1 MTIHTLASGSEG
13 NCLLLS
19 DGDVHLLLD
28 AGIST
33 RRIKTGLLQ
42 LGLTMA
48 DVDGVLITHEHS
60 DHVSGLQTMVK
71 HHRIPIY
78 TSPGTARQLAYR
90 IAGIEPLLRPVEPG
104 TVFSVGDCRV
114 TVFRTSHDAAQSV
127 DYRVDGSASVG
138 FLTDTGYVTPEAE
151 TALAGVDTL
160 VLESNHDVEWLR
172 SGPYPYSLKAR
183 ILGDEGHLSND
194 AAAEFAARMARC
206 GTRCI
211 VLAHLSRENN
221 TPPAGLGHGA
231 ATPEYG
237 GGGGTAGGGSPQRGQ
252 SPLRDG
258 GTGMQRVTVLCVGKL
273 KEKFYLEAAAEYVK
287 RLQRFCKLELVE
299 LPESRL
305 PESPSPA
312 EVQRA
317 LAAEAAAIRERL
329 PKGGAVIALCIEGK
343 PCSSVELSRRM
354 EELAVA
360 GKTQLTFLIG
370 GSVGLDESLKRQADW
385 RLSMSPMTFPHHLAR
400 IMLLEQIYRAYQ
412 ISAGTKYHK

>member
-172 SGPYPYSLKAR
+172 SGPSGNRGICPTMRRRSSPPEWP
-183 ILGDEGHLSND
+183 G
-194 AAAEFAARMARC
+194 AA
-206 GTRCI
+206 
-211 VLAHLSRENN
+211 
-221 TPPAGLGHGA
+221 HGA
-231 ATPEYG
+231 SFWPT
-237 GGGGTAGGGSPQRGQ
+237 
-252 SPLRDG
+252 
-258 GTGMQRVTVLCVGKL
+258 
-273 KEKFYLEAAAEYVK
+273 
-287 RLQRFCKLELVE
+287 
-299 LPESRL
+299 
-305 PESPSPA
+305 
-312 EVQRA
+312 
-317 LAAEAAAIRERL
+317 
-329 PKGGAVIALCIEGK
+329 
-343 PCSSVELSRRM
+343 
-354 EELAVA
+354 
-360 GKTQLTFLIG
+360 
-370 GSVGLDESLKRQADW
+370 
-385 RLSMSPMTFPHHLAR
+385 
-400 IMLLEQIYRAYQ
+400 
-412 ISAGTKYHK
+412 